1 MTGNC
6 NQCLNYQKGIY
17 YSATLP
23 LETLEMEDD
32 LSGETAVVLSH

>member
-1 MTGNC
+1 MFNTR
-6 NQCLNYQKGIY
+6 KESIF

-23 LETLEMEDD
+23 LAALEMEDD